1 MPKGEKY
8 DIDSSMNRQM
18 TLAEMNDELS
28 AARTNKKEF
37 LEKLE
42 RIIPWTEFIKLIKP
56 YYYKGERGNKP
67 YPLELML
74 RFFIL
79 QNVYTLSDMA
89 VMNEII
95 DRRAFSNY
103 CGINSPDE
111 VPDGDTIGRF
121 RNLLTKNNLQEKIF
135 AMVIRILMESG
146 LILKKGTIVD
156 STFIEA
162 PSSTKNR
169 EKKRDPEAHSAK
181 KGNTWHFGYKAHIG
195 VDDENGLIHTVKT
208 TAANEHDVTVM
219 NELLHGEEERAYGDS
234 GYIGA
239 QKRPDAIKKNKSGK
253 NIKYIINRRPS
264 SIKKLSKSGQYAA
277 KKRERQKSSVRCKVE
292 HVFAVVKNIFRYRK
306 TRYRG
311 LRKQTAKN
319 YIMFALA
326 NLYLA
331 DRKSL
336 AV

>member
-1 MPKGEKY
+1 
-8 DIDSSMNRQM
+8 M
-18 TLAEMNDELS
+18 TLAEMNDEYG

-37 LEKLE
+37 LNKMDSV
-42 RIIPWTEFIKLIKP
+42 IPWETFVKEIEP

-74 RFFIL
+74 RIYML
-79 QNVYTLSDMA
+79 QNLYDLADMK
-89 VMNEII
+89 VIYEIL
-95 DRRAFSNY
+95 DSRAFTEF
-103 CGINSPDE
+103 CCINSPDE

-121 RNLLTKNNLQEKIF
+121 RNLLNKHGLQQTIF
-135 AMVIRILMESG
+135 ETVVDLLLQRG

-162 PSSTKNR
+162 PSSTKNK

-181 KGNTWHFGYKAHIG
+181 KGNTWHFGYKMHIG
-195 VDDENGLIHTVKT
+195 VDRDSGLVHHVKT
-208 TAANEHDVTVM
+208 TSANEHDVTATS
-219 NELLHGEEERAYGDS
+219 ELMHGEEETLNGDS

-239 QKRPDAIKKNKSGK
+239 DKRPEAIRKNKQGK
-253 NIKYIINRRPS
+253 KIKYIINRKQS
-264 SIKKLSKSGQYAA
+264 SINKLSKSGQYAA
-277 KKRERQKSSVRCKVE
+277 KRREHQKSSVRCKVE
-292 HVFAVVKNIFRYRK
+292 HVFAVVKRLFGYRK

-311 LRKQTAKN
+311 LRKQMLKS

-336 AV
+336 SV